1 MYPAVWSARDPERPA
16 VVMAGSGA
24 VVTYRELEERS
35 NRLAHAL
42 ADAGLGRGDVVALMM
57 ENGPRFHE
65 VAWAVLRSG
74 MYLVPVNTHLQP
86 EEVAYVV
93 GDSGARLVIV
103 SPAMSD
109 VALGLRKSA
118 PPAVERWWV
127 VGGAVEG
134 YDPIDEALGG
144 LPTQP
149 IPAESEGDVLQYS
162 SGTTGR
168 PKGIRRPLTG
178 APMGE
183 GGGAVLSFL
192 AAFGVGEGD
201 VYLSP
206 APLYHTAPIFWTM
219 GVHRLGGTVVV
230 MERFDA
236 EQMLAAIQR
245 HRVTHMQLVP
255 TMFVRLLKLPEQVR
269 SRYDLSSLRAVIHA
283 AAPCPVEVK
292 RRMIEWWG
300 PIISEYYSS
309 SEGAGGT
316 FITAQEWLQH
326 PGSVGRPI
334 LGSPH
339 ILDDDGQELPPGEPG
354 QVWFEG
360 AVEFDYLGDPAKTAE
375 TTSPQG
381 WRTVGD
387 IGWLDEEGF
396 LYLTD
401 RRAFTII
408 RGGVNIYP
416 QEIEDVLLEHPQVLD
431 VAVFGIPDEELGERV
446 QAVVQPVH
454 WRDAGDELADA
465 LRELCLSKLAPFKC
479 PAAIDFD
486 QQLPRTDAG
495 KLYKRLLRDRY
506 LTATRSSA

>member
-1 MYPAVWSARDPERPA
+1 MNDVA
-16 VVMAGSGA
+16 
-24 VVTYRELEERS
+24 
-35 NRLAHAL
+35 
-42 ADAGLGRGDVVALMM
+42 AGLR
-57 ENGPRFHE
+57 
-65 VAWAVLRSG
+65 
-74 MYLVPVNTHLQP
+74 T
-86 EEVAYVV
+86 
-93 GDSGARLVIV
+93 
-103 SPAMSD
+103 SD
-109 VALGLRKSA
+109 L
-118 PPAVERWWV
+118 PAVEWWWV
-127 VGGAVEG
+127 LGGSVDG
-134 YDPIDEALGG
+134 YDQVDASLGG
-144 LPTQP
+144 KPSEP
-149 IPAESEGDVLQYS
+149 IAEETEGDVLQYS

-168 PKGIRRPLTG
+168 PKGIRRPLAG
-178 APMGE
+178 VPMGE

-192 AAFGVGEGD
+192 AAFGVSEGD

-206 APLYHTAPIFWTM
+206 APLYHSAPIFWTM

-236 EQMLAAIQR
+236 EQMLAAIER
-245 HRVTHMQLVP
+245 HRITHMQLVP

-292 RRMIEWWG
+292 RRMIDWWG

-316 FITAQEWLQH
+316 FITAGEWLAH

-334 LGSPH
+334 LGTPH
-339 ILDDDGQELPPGEPG
+339 ILDDDGRELPSGEPG

-416 QEIEDVLLEHPQVLD
+416 QEIEDALLEHPQVLD
-431 VAVFGIPDEELGERV
+431 VAVFGIPDEDFGERV
-446 QAVVQPVH
+446 QAVVQPVD
-454 WRDAGDELADA
+454 WDDAGEELADA
-465 LRELCLSKLAPFKC
+465 LRQLCLSKLAPFKC
-479 PAAIDFD
+479 PAAIDFE
-486 QQLPRTDAG
+486 QQLPRSDAG
-495 KLYKRLLRDRY
+495 KLYKRLLRDGY
-506 LTATRSSA
+506 LDATRSTA

>member
-1 MYPAVWSARDPERPA
+1 MYPAVWSATHPQRPA
-16 VVMAGSGA
+16 VIMAGSGS
-24 VVTYRELEERS
+24 VVTYRELDERS

-42 ADAGLGRGDVVALMM
+42 AGAGLGPGDVVALVM
-57 ENGPRFHE
+57 ENGPRYHE

-74 MYLVPVNTHLQP
+74 MYLLPVNTHLQP

-93 GDSGARLVIV
+93 ADSAARLVIA
-103 SPAMSD
+103 SPGLSGLA
-109 VALGLRKSA
+109 AGLRKEGL
-118 PPAVERWWV
+118 PAVQRWWSLD
-127 VGGAVEG
+127 GSVE
-134 YDPIDEALGG
+134 DFEPIDAVLQGMSVE
-144 LPTQP
+144 P
-149 IPAESEGDVLQYS
+149 IPGETEGDVLQYS

-168 PKGIRRPLTG
+168 PKGIRRPLNG
-178 APMGE
+178 ARMGE
-183 GGGAVLSFL
+183 GGGAVLNFL
-192 AAFGVGEGD
+192 AAFGLTEGD

-206 APLYHTAPIFWTM
+206 APLYHSAPIFWTM

-236 EQMLAAIQR
+236 EQMLSAVAR
-245 HRVTHMQLVP
+245 YRVTHMQLVP
-255 TMFVRLLKLPEQVR
+255 TMFVRLLKLPDSAR
-269 SRYDLSSLRAVIHA
+269 LRYDLSSLKAVIHA
-283 AAPCPVEVK
+283 AAPCPVDVK

-316 FITAQEWLQH
+316 FITAPDWLEH

-334 LGSPH
+334 LGVPH
-339 ILDDDGQELPPGEPG
+339 IVGDDGRELPPGESG

-360 AVEFDYLGDPAKTAE
+360 AVEFDYLGDPGKTAE

-387 IGWLDEEGF
+387 MGRLDEDGF

-416 QEIEDVLLEHPQVLD
+416 QEIEDVLLQHPQVLD
-431 VAVFGIPDEELGERV
+431 VAVFGIPDEEFGERV
-446 QAVVQPVH
+446 HAVVQPDQ
-454 WRDAGDELADA
+454 WPADQRQLADA
-465 LRELCLSKLAPFKC
+465 LRELCLSRLAAFKC
-479 PAAIDFD
+479 PAAIDFER
-486 QQLPRTDAG
+486 QLPRTDAG

-506 LTATRSSA
+506 LTGTGSMA

>member
-1 MYPAVWSARDPERPA
+1 
-16 VVMAGSGA
+16 MAESGE

-35 NRLAHAL
+35 NRLAQAF
-42 ADAGLGRGDVVALMM
+42 AAAGLAHGDVVALVM
-57 ENGPRFHE
+57 ENGPRYHE

-74 MYLVPVNTHLQP
+74 MYLLPVNTHLQP

-93 GDSGARLVIV
+93 ADSGARLVIV
-103 SPAMSD
+103 SPRMRG
-109 VALGLRKSA
+109 VAAGLRQAA
-118 PPAVERWWV
+118 PPAVQRWWSMGGD
-127 VGGAVEG
+127 VGGYE
-134 YDPIDEALGG
+134 PIDAMLAAMPAE
-144 LPTQP
+144 P
-149 IPAESEGDVLQYS
+149 IPDETEGDVLQYS

-183 GGGAVLSFL
+183 GGGAVLNFL
-192 AAFGVGEGD
+192 AAFGLEEGD
-201 VYLSP
+201 TYLSP
-206 APLYHTAPIFWTM
+206 APLYHSAPIFWTM

-236 EQMLAAIQR
+236 EHMLAAIER
-245 HRVTHMQLVP
+245 YAVTHMQLVP
-255 TMFVRLLKLPEQVR
+255 TMFVRLLKLREDLR
-269 SRYDLSSLRAVIHA
+269 AGYDLSSLRAVIHA
-283 AAPCPVEVK
+283 AAPCPVDVK
-292 RRMIEWWG
+292 RRMIAWWG

-316 FITAQEWLQH
+316 FITAQEWLEH

-334 LGSPH
+334 LGVPH
-339 ILDDDGQELPPGEPG
+339 IVGEDGTELPSGEAG

-375 TTSPQG
+375 TTSSQG

-387 IGWLDEEGF
+387 VGWLDEDGY
-396 LYLTD
+396 LHLTD

-416 QEIEDVLLEHPQVLD
+416 REIEDVLLEHPRVLD
-431 VAVFGIPDEELGERV
+431 VAVFGVPDEEFGERV
-446 QAVVQPVH
+446 HAVVQPDT
-454 WRDAGDELADA
+454 WPPEAGQLAEEL
-465 LRELCLSKLAPFKC
+465 RGLCLSKLAPFKC
-479 PAAIDFD
+479 PAAFDFE

-495 KLYKRLLRDRY
+495 KLYKRLLRERY
-506 LTATRSSA
+506 LEETGSPA

>member
-1 MYPAVWSARDPERPA
+1 
-16 VVMAGSGA
+16 MAGSGS

-42 ADAGLGRGDVVALMM
+42 ADAGLGHGDAVALVM

-93 GDSGARLVIV
+93 ADSGARLVIV
-103 SPAMSD
+103 SPAMTE
-109 VALGLRKSA
+109 VAVGLRTVGAARRASA
-118 PPAVERWWV
+118 GGRSAARSTGMSRSIECSTACRPSRSRER
-127 VGGAVEG
+127 
-134 YDPIDEALGG
+134 
-144 LPTQP
+144 
-149 IPAESEGDVLQYS
+149 SEGDVLQYS

-192 AAFGVGEGD
+192 AAFGLSEGD
-201 VYLSP
+201 IYLSP
-206 APLYHTAPIFWTM
+206 APLYHSAPIFWTM

-236 EQMLAAIQR
+236 EQMLAAIER

-255 TMFVRLLKLPEQVR
+255 TMFVRLLKLPEQIR
-269 SRYDLSSLRAVIHA
+269 SRFDLSSLRAVIHA

-316 FITAQEWLQH
+316 FITAQEWLEH

-334 LGSPH
+334 LG
-339 ILDDDGQELPPGEPG
+339 I
-354 QVWFEG
+354 
-360 AVEFDYLGDPAKTAE
+360 TAH
-375 TTSPQG
+375 
-381 WRTVGD
+381 
-387 IGWLDEEGF
+387 
-396 LYLTD
+396 
-401 RRAFTII
+401 RR
-408 RGGVNIYP
+408 
-416 QEIEDVLLEHPQVLD
+416 
-431 VAVFGIPDEELGERV
+431 
-446 QAVVQPVH
+446 
-454 WRDAGDELADA
+454 
-465 LRELCLSKLAPFKC
+465 
-479 PAAIDFD
+479 
-486 QQLPRTDAG
+486 
-495 KLYKRLLRDRY
+495 
-506 LTATRSSA
+506 